1 MDSSHITAIILVP
14 SIVFMVIVAP
24 LWVWLHYRS
33 KRRAQVAL
41 TESERDNLE
50 ALLLKSEAMMERI
63 DTLESILDA
72 QTPEW
77 RKHDR

>member
-72 QTPEW
+72 QTPKW

>member
-1 MDSSHITAIILVP
+1 MDSSHITAVILVP
-14 SIVFMVIVAP
+14 SIVFMVSVAP

>member
-1 MDSSHITAIILVP
+1 MDSSHITAVILVP

-33 KRRAQVAL
+33 KRRAQAAL

-50 ALLLKSEAMMERI
+50 ALLIKSEAMMERI
-63 DTLESILDA
+63 DTLESILDG

>member
-33 KRRAQVAL
+33 KRRAQVAV

>member
-50 ALLLKSEAMMERI
+50 ALLLKSEAMMQRI

>member
-1 MDSSHITAIILVP
+1 MDSSHITAVILVP

-41 TESERDNLE
+41 TESESDNLE

>member
-1 MDSSHITAIILVP
+1 MDSSHITAVILVP

-33 KRRAQVAL
+33 KRRAQAAL

-72 QTPEW
+72 QTPGW

>member
-1 MDSSHITAIILVP
+1 MDSLAIAIVVP
-14 SIVFMVIVAP
+14 TVVFMVVVAP
-24 LWVWLHYRS
+24 AWLWMHYRS
-33 KRRAQVAL
+33 KRRAQAAL
-41 TESERDNLE
+41 SQTERDNLE
-50 ALLLKSEAMMERI
+50 ALVHRSELMMERI

>member
-63 DTLESILDA
+63 DTLESILDT

>member
-14 SIVFMVIVAP
+14 SIVFLVIVAP

-41 TESERDNLE
+41 TENERGNLE

>member
-77 RKHDR
+77 RKHER

>member
-63 DTLESILDA
+63 DTLEAILDA
-72 QTPEW
+72 QTHDW
-77 RKHDR
+77 RKQAR

>member
-24 LWVWLHYRS
+24 LWVWLHYRG

>member
-14 SIVFMVIVAP
+14 SIVFIVIVAP

>member
-1 MDSSHITAIILVP
+1 MDSSHITAVILVP

>member
-1 MDSSHITAIILVP
+1 MDNSHITAIILVP

-33 KRRAQVAL
+33 KRRAPAAL

>member
-1 MDSSHITAIILVP
+1 MDSSHITAVILVP
-14 SIVFMVIVAP
+14 SIVFLVIVAP

-63 DTLESILDA
+63 DILESILDA
-72 QTPEW
+72 QTPEG

>member
-50 ALLLKSEAMMERI
+50 ALLLKSETMMERI

>member
-1 MDSSHITAIILVP
+1 MDSSHITAVILVP

-63 DTLESILDA
+63 DTLESILDV

>member
-33 KRRAQVAL
+33 KRRAQAAL

-50 ALLLKSEAMMERI
+50 ALLIKSEAMMERI
-63 DTLESILDA
+63 DTLESILDG

>member
-1 MDSSHITAIILVP
+1 MDSSHITAVILVP

-33 KRRAQVAL
+33 KRRALVAL